1 MLHISVLFLTSK
13 MKRKGEKK
21 KKKTV
26 INVLY
31 FQKEEYHIFSMVMK
45 IRIVQEAIKGIL

>member
-13 MKRKGEKK
+13 MKRKG